1 MIPKLSLSF
10 STCHPFI
17 ALNSFKK
24 SIQPP
29 TLFYGLTALKKKKLN
44 SSLCILFSIHL
55 FHRINTRNQT
65 RSEKLIHFSKIR
77 SHKTWSSLAIHNHL
91 HPKIRT
97 CNLRRCGSSRGFSR
111 W

>member
-29 TLFYGLTALKKKKLN
+29 TLFYGLTALKKKTKFIAML
-44 SSLCILFSIHL
+44 SLFDTPFSPHK
-55 FHRINTRNQT
+55 H
-65 RSEKLIHFSKIR
+65 SKP
-77 SHKTWSSLAIHNHL
+77 N
-91 HPKIRT
+91 
-97 CNLRRCGSSRGFSR
+97 
-111 W
+111 